1 MFFRVH
7 GDGITSDHALPLQ
20 TVVQRLE
27 ALVADLSP
35 FLERPPKALP
45 RRFREDSLG
54 LTASS
59 LTFTTILALVP
70 FLPWRWRC
78 SRLSHVWQAA
88 GRAAALAAR
97 QPGARSIARQVLGYL
112 TQFSAGASRLGLLGF
127 SMLLATALA
136 LILTIDRTLNNIWR
150 VRRLRP
156 LGQRVL
162 IYWAAITLGPLLL
175 GPAWR

>member
-1 MFFRVH
+1 MATMPFPYRPWCSALKRWRPIFR
-7 GDGITSDHALPLQ
+7 A
-20 TVVQRLE
+20 
-27 ALVADLSP
+27 
-35 FLERPPKALP
+35 FLEDDRPNRLAE
-45 RRFREDSLG
+45 RFREDSLG

-70 FLPWRWRC
+70 FFAVALADFC
-78 SRLSHVWQAA
+78 SFPHVWQAA
-88 GRAAALAAR
+88 GCAAALPAR
-97 QPGARSIARQVLGYL
+97 QPWCRSIARQVLGYL
-112 TQFSAGASRLGLLGF
+112 TQFSARASRLGLLGF